1 MRRYKRVERVR
12 DLLHQEVSLMLQ
24 RDIKDPRVQL
34 VIITRVD
41 LTEDLKYA
49 KFYVTIPSITHT
61 GGAVIPKEK
70 KKEILG
76 GLERARGY
84 IRGEL
89 GKRLD
94 LKYIP
99 DIKFVF
105 DEALEETH
113 RVLQLLEEISSESKG

>member
-1 MRRYKRVERVR
+1 MRRYKRADRVR
-12 DLLHQEVSLMLQ
+12 DLLHQEVSLILQ
-24 RDIKDPRVQL
+24 REIKDPRVKL

-41 LTEDLKYA
+41 LTEDLRHA
-49 KFYVTIPSITHT
+49 KFYVTIPSITQIQGVT
-61 GGAVIPKEK
+61 IPEEK
-70 KKEILG
+70 KREILE
-76 GLERARGY
+76 GLERASGY

-99 DIKFVF
+99 EIKFVF

-113 RVLQLLEEISSESKG
+113 RVLQLLDKISSESKG